1 MHVSAWQ
8 MKQQAEECANRVQY
22 RNEMSCLQL
31 PAAGAGQCVHNIE
44 ARQNKAETVQ

>member
-22 RNEMSCLQL
+22 RNEMKL

-44 ARQNKAETVQ
+44 AKQNKAETVQ